1 MAEAYPW
8 QEQLWQQL
16 AGRAQH
22 AHAYLLHGP
31 IGIGK
36 RALAER
42 LMGSLLC
49 QRPEGVEACGQCKS
63 CLLLAAGSHPDN
75 YVLEP
80 EEADKAIKVDQVRD
94 LVSFVVQTAQM
105 GGRKVVLIEPVESM
119 NINAAN
125 ALLKSLEE
133 PSGNT
138 VLLLVSHQPSR
149 LLPTVKSR
157 CVQQACPLPGE
168 EMSLTWLAKALPE
181 SSEEERRELLTLAAG
196 SPLAAVSL
204 QAQGVREQRAQV
216 VDGVKKL
223 LKQQQSPTQL
233 AEGWKD
239 IPLLLLFDWFCDWSH
254 LILRYQLTGDEQ
266 GLGLEDM
273 RKVVQYLA
281 QKSAQGKV
289 LEIQDW
295 ILAQRQK
302 VMSKANLNRVL
313 LLEALLV
320 QWSGLISQR

>member
-8 QEQLWQQL
+8 QDSLWQQL

-31 IGIGK
+31 AGIGK

-42 LMGSLLC
+42 LMASLLC
-49 QRPEGVEACGQCKS
+49 QRPTPQGACGECKS
-63 CLLLAAGSHPDN
+63 CLLLKAGSHPDN
-75 YVLEP
+75 YILEP

-94 LVSFVVQTAQM
+94 LVSFVVQTAQL

-133 PSGNT
+133 PSGDT

-149 LLPTVKSR
+149 LLPTIKSR

-168 EMSLTWLAKALPE
+168 AMSLDWLATALPDC
-181 SSEEERRELLTLAAG
+181 SPQERIELLTLAAG
-196 SPLAAVSL
+196 SPLAAVNL
-204 QAQGVREQRAQV
+204 NAQGVREQRAQV

-233 AEGWKD
+233 AEGWNA
-239 IPLLLLFDWFCDWSH
+239 IPLLLLFDWFCDWSS
-254 LILRYQLTGDEQ
+254 LILRYQLTQDEE
-266 GLGLEDM
+266 GLGLTDM
-273 RKVVQYLA
+273 RKVIQYLA
-281 QKSAQGKV
+281 QKTAQDKV
-289 LEIQDW
+289 LNIQDW

-302 VMSKANLNRVL
+302 VLSKANLNRVL

-320 QWSGLISQR
+320 QWATLPTQR

>member
-8 QEQLWQQL
+8 QDSLWQQM

-31 IGIGK
+31 AGIGK

-42 LMGSLLC
+42 LMASLLC
-49 QRPEGVEACGQCKS
+49 KQPEGLEACGHCKS
-63 CLLLAAGSHPDN
+63 CSLLAAGSHPDN
-75 YVLEP
+75 YILEP

-94 LVSFVVQTAQM
+94 LVSFVVQTAQL
-105 GGRKVVLIEPVESM
+105 GGRKVVLVEPVESM

-138 VLLLVSHQPSR
+138 ILLLVSHQSSR
-149 LLPTVKSR
+149 LLPTIRSR
-157 CVQQACPLPGE
+157 CVQQACPLPSE
-168 EMSLTWLAKALPE
+168 TLSLQWLAKELPDC
-181 SSEEERRELLTLAAG
+181 SAEERAELLTLAAG
-196 SPLAAVSL
+196 SPLAAVKL
-204 QAQGVREQRAQV
+204 QAQGVREQRATV
-216 VDGVKKL
+216 VEGVKKL
-223 LKQQQSPTQL
+223 LKHQSSATQL
-233 AEGWKD
+233 AESWNA
-239 IPLLLLFDWFCDWSH
+239 IPLLLLFDWFCDWSS
-254 LILRYQLTGDEQ
+254 LILRYQLTQDEA

-273 RKVVQYLA
+273 RKVLQYLA
-281 QKSAQGKV
+281 QKTPQNNV
-289 LEIQDW
+289 LNIQDW

-302 VMSKANLNRVL
+302 VLSKANLNRVL

-320 QWSGLISQR
+320 QWASLPGQR